1 MAHKMAKSAA
11 IGEFVKDTKLG
22 NWLDKSKEAVA
33 SGHDQS
39 LSVKDLEAA
48 WSPRFAASEIEE
60 LVIPRRTLARRKAS
74 STMLSP
80 DEVDRALR
88 LARIQTKADR
98 VFGEADRAS
107 LWLRSPN
114 KRLSG
119 QSPLQVLKNEAGAML
134 VEEMLVQIDHGIYV

>member
-1 MAHKMAKSAA
+1 MAQHPGSVGFSRDA
-11 IGEFVKDTKLG
+11 KLG
-22 NWLDKSKEAVA
+22 KWLDKSKLSAA
-33 SGHDQS
+33 AGQDQL
-39 LSVKDLEAA
+39 LSVKEFEAA
-48 WSPRFAASEIEE
+48 WSPRFATAEIEE
-60 LVIPRRTLARRKAS
+60 LVIPRRTMARRKAAA
-74 STMLSP
+74 TMLAP
-80 DEVDRALR
+80 DEVDKALR

-119 QSPLQVLKNEAGAML
+119 QSPLQVLKNEAGTML